1 MLSIVI
7 PVYNE
12 IKNIDFVLKE
22 IYSSIDEKDQYEI
35 IFVDDHSEDN
45 TYLHIRDINKVNKNV
60 KILRLSKRSGSHVA
74 VKAGIDSSSGD
85 KVLVIAGDGQEDP
98 KLINEM
104 SSKISNG
111 ADIVW
116 GVREKRSEPI
126 ISRFVT
132 KFFYRGLIKFT
143 KQSISYSVDISNADF
158 YMIGKKVIDAV
169 KEVSLN
175 NSSLF
180 GLLAWI
186 GFTQESVTYQR
197 RERKSG
203 LTKWG
208 VKRKFGLA
216 VDWYI
221 AFSPSPT
228 RFIIY
233 TVITIAILALAY
245 ASLIIINYFE
255 GSRVEGWA
263 SIAVMMLFFNSL
275 IVLILGINSEYMWRT
290 YVNTSSL
297 PSYTIED
304 KIL

>member
-12 IKNIDFVLKE
+12 LKNIDFVLDE
-22 IYSSIDEKDQYEI
+22 IYSVIDETDKHEI

-45 TYLHIRDINKVNKNV
+45 TFLHIREINKSNKSV
-60 KILRLSKRSGSHVA
+60 KILRLSKRSGSHIA
-74 VKAGIDSSSGD
+74 VKAGIDASLGD
-85 KVLVIAGDGQEDP
+85 NVLVIAGDGQEDP
-98 KLINEM
+98 KILNEM
-104 SSKISNG
+104 LSKISNG

-126 ISRFVT
+126 ISRFLT
-132 KFFYRGLIKFT
+132 RFFYRGLLKFT
-143 KQSISYSVDISNADF
+143 KKSVGYSVDMSNADF
-158 YMIGKKVIDAV
+158 YMIGKKVTNAV
-169 KEVSLN
+169 KEISLK

-180 GLLAWI
+180 GLLAWV
-186 GFTQESVTYQR
+186 GFKQESVTYKR
-197 RERKSG
+197 RERNSG
-203 LTKWG
+203 STKWG
-208 VKRKFGLA
+208 IKRKFGLA

-228 RFIIY
+228 RFIIF
-233 TVITIAILALAY
+233 TGMIIAVLAMVY
-245 ASLIIINYFE
+245 ASIIIINYID

-290 YVNTSSL
+290 YTNTSSL
-297 PSYTIED
+297 PSYIIED